1 MAVTHRMR
9 SGMEFSTC
17 GIRWVLRKFRILQSF
32 GLQIFK
38 LETEYSSSYKHT
50 RPSKLEQRVTVCKN
64 KELQQ
69 WWACF
74 RITIVQ
80 GAWQW
85 VAGQRHCDSKNTH
98 CLDSSRRQR
107 SGLGPR
113 NLHVKSSSSDSDG
126 QLRLETTDYTVFE
139 ITWWAFV
146 FLNLPGSMT
155 ATAQACTHGTLP
167 QQTSHSRVPCERDMF
182 ATASSCSARTREL
195 LLNKAVQS
203 GFLKARAVPTLPK
216 TSKQANK
223 GNTVLSYL

>member
-126 QLRLETTDYTVFE
+126 QLRLETTDYTRQPCCNCVWNHLVSFCFFKSSWFHDSHSPSLH
-139 ITWWAFV
+139 TRD
-146 FLNLPGSMT
+146 T
-155 ATAQACTHGTLP
+155 ATADLTLQSSLWKGHVRDCLFLQCQDTGAPP
-167 QQTSHSRVPCERDMF
+167 Q
-182 ATASSCSARTREL
+182 
-195 LLNKAVQS
+195 
-203 GFLKARAVPTLPK
+203 
-216 TSKQANK
+216 
-223 GNTVLSYL
+223 